1 MIKRTILLS
10 FFVAMSLHSSAQD
23 VSGWKEL
30 VIKTPILNEWTV
42 FKINRWIHCLEG
54 VHLSGYHQ
62 SSSCL
67 LIKYDTSK
75 IIDPAIIKVVIS
87 YLNQKMN
94 SQVISGYTIY
104 DIVDDKYVNP
114 DLIKANAIVEPIK
127 NKGGT

>member
-1 MIKRTILLS
+1 MIKRTILFS
-10 FFVAMSLHSSAQD
+10 FFVAMSLHSSSQI

-67 LIKYDTSK
+67 LIKYDTNK
-75 IIDPAIIKVVIS
+75 IIDPTIIKVVIS

-114 DLIKANAIVEPIK
+114 DIIKANAIIEPIK

>member
-10 FFVAMSLHSSAQD
+10 FFVAMSLHSSSQN

-30 VIKTPILNEWTV
+30 VIKTPVLNEWTV

-87 YLNQKMN
+87 YLNQKMK
-94 SQVISGYTIY
+94 SEMLSGYTIY
-104 DIVDDKYVNP
+104 DIVDDKYVSTDPVKSKTITKNS
-114 DLIKANAIVEPIK
+114 K
-127 NKGGT
+127 NKGG

>member
-10 FFVAMSLHSSAQD
+10 FFVAMSLYSSAQN

-30 VIKTPILNEWTV
+30 VIKTPLLNEWTV
-42 FKINRWIHCLEG
+42 YKINRWMHCLDG

-67 LIKYDTSK
+67 LIKYDTDK
-75 IIDPAIIKVVIS
+75 ILDPTIIKVVIS
-87 YLNQKMN
+87 YLNQKMKSEVLN
-94 SQVISGYTIY
+94 GYTIY

-114 DLIKANAIVEPIK
+114 DLIKAKADVKPIK
-127 NKGGT
+127 NKGG

>member
-10 FFVAMSLHSSAQD
+10 FFVAMSLHSSSQN

-30 VIKTPILNEWTV
+30 VIKTPVLNEWTV

-87 YLNQKMN
+87 YLNQKMK
-94 SQVISGYTIY
+94 SEVLSGYTIY
-104 DIVDDKYVNP
+104 DIVDDKYVSTDPVKSKTITKNS
-114 DLIKANAIVEPIK
+114 K
-127 NKGGT
+127 NKGG

>member
-10 FFVAMSLHSSAQD
+10 FFVAMSLHSSSQN

-30 VIKTPILNEWTV
+30 VIKTPVLNEWTV

-62 SSSCL
+62 SSSCI

-87 YLNQKMN
+87 YLNQKMK
-94 SQVISGYTIY
+94 SEMLSGYTIY
-104 DIVDDKYVNP
+104 DIVDDKYVSTDPVKSKTITKNS
-114 DLIKANAIVEPIK
+114 K
-127 NKGGT
+127 NKGG

>member
-10 FFVAMSLHSSAQD
+10 FFVAMSLYSSAQN

-30 VIKTPILNEWTV
+30 VIKTPVLNEWTV
-42 FKINRWIHCLEG
+42 YKINRWMHCLDG

-67 LIKYDTSK
+67 LIKYDTDK
-75 IIDPAIIKVVIS
+75 ILDPTIIKVVIS
-87 YLNQKMN
+87 YLNQKMKSEVLN
-94 SQVISGYTIY
+94 GYTIY

-114 DLIKANAIVEPIK
+114 DLIKAKADVKTIK
-127 NKGGT
+127 NKGG

>member
-10 FFVAMSLHSSAQD
+10 FFVTMSLHSSAQN

-30 VIKTPILNEWTV
+30 VIKTPLLNEWTV
-42 FKINRWIHCLEG
+42 YKINRWMHCLDG

-67 LIKYDTSK
+67 LIKYDTDK
-75 IIDPAIIKVVIS
+75 ILDPTIIKVVIS
-87 YLNQKMN
+87 YLNQKMKSEVLN
-94 SQVISGYTIY
+94 GYTIY

-114 DLIKANAIVEPIK
+114 DLIKAKADVKTIK
-127 NKGGT
+127 NKGG

>member
-10 FFVAMSLHSSAQD
+10 FFVAMSLHSSSQN

-30 VIKTPILNEWTV
+30 VIKTPVLNEWTV

-87 YLNQKMN
+87 YLNQKMK
-94 SQVISGYTIY
+94 SQVLSGYTIY
-104 DIVDDKYVNP
+104 DIVDNKYVSTDPVKSKTITKNS
-114 DLIKANAIVEPIK
+114 K
-127 NKGGT
+127 NKGG

>member
-10 FFVAMSLHSSAQD
+10 FFVAMSLYSSAQN

-30 VIKTPILNEWTV
+30 VIKTPVLNEWTV
-42 FKINRWIHCLEG
+42 YKINRWMHCLDG

-67 LIKYDTSK
+67 LIKYDTDK
-75 IIDPAIIKVVIS
+75 ILDPTIIKVVIS
-87 YLNQKMN
+87 YLNQKMKSEVLN
-94 SQVISGYTIY
+94 GYTIY

-114 DLIKANAIVEPIK
+114 DLIKAKADVKPIK
-127 NKGGT
+127 NKGG

>member
-10 FFVAMSLHSSAQD
+10 FFVAMSLYSSAQN

-30 VIKTPILNEWTV
+30 VIKTPLLNEWTV
-42 FKINRWIHCLEG
+42 YKINRWMLCLDG

-67 LIKYDTSK
+67 LIKYDTDK
-75 IIDPAIIKVVIS
+75 ILDPTIIKVVIS
-87 YLNQKMN
+87 YLNQKMKSEVLN
-94 SQVISGYTIY
+94 GYTIY

-114 DLIKANAIVEPIK
+114 DLIKAKADVKTIK
-127 NKGGT
+127 NKGG

>member
-10 FFVAMSLHSSAQD
+10 FFVAMSLHSSSQN

-30 VIKTPILNEWTV
+30 VIKTPVLNEWTV

-87 YLNQKMN
+87 YLNQKMK
-94 SQVISGYTIY
+94 SEVLLDYTIY
-104 DIVDDKYVNP
+104 DIVDNKYVSSDP
-114 DLIKANAIVEPIK
+114 VKSKIITKKSK
-127 NKGGT
+127 NKGG

>member
-10 FFVAMSLHSSAQD
+10 FFVAMSLHSSSQN

-30 VIKTPILNEWTV
+30 VIKTPVLNEWTV
-42 FKINRWIHCLEG
+42 FRINRWIHCLEG
-54 VHLSGYHQ
+54 VHLSGYHP

-87 YLNQKMN
+87 YLNQKMK
-94 SQVISGYTIY
+94 SEVLSGYTIY
-104 DIVDDKYVNP
+104 DIVDDKYVSTDPVKSKTITKNS
-114 DLIKANAIVEPIK
+114 K
-127 NKGGT
+127 NKGG

>member
-10 FFVAMSLHSSAQD
+10 FFVAMSLHSSSQN

-30 VIKTPILNEWTV
+30 VIKTPVLNEWTV

-75 IIDPAIIKVVIS
+75 IIDSAIIKVVIS
-87 YLNQKMN
+87 YLNQKMK
-94 SQVISGYTIY
+94 SEVLSGYTIY
-104 DIVDDKYVNP
+104 DIVDNKYLSTDQVKSKT
-114 DLIKANAIVEPIK
+114 ITKKSK
-127 NKGGT
+127 NKGG

>member
-10 FFVAMSLHSSAQD
+10 FFVTMSLYSSAQN

-30 VIKTPILNEWTV
+30 VIKTPVLNEWTV
-42 FKINRWIHCLEG
+42 YKINRWMRCLDG

-67 LIKYDTSK
+67 LIKYDTDK
-75 IIDPAIIKVVIS
+75 ILDPTIIKVVIS
-87 YLNQKMN
+87 YLNQKMKSEVLN
-94 SQVISGYTIY
+94 GYTIY

-114 DLIKANAIVEPIK
+114 DLIKAKADVKPIK
-127 NKGGT
+127 NKGG

>member
-10 FFVAMSLHSSAQD
+10 FFVAMSLHSSAQN

-30 VIKTPILNEWTV
+30 VIKTPVLNEGTV
-42 FKINRWIHCLEG
+42 YNINRWMHCFDG

-67 LIKYDTSK
+67 LIKYDTDK
-75 IIDPAIIKVVIS
+75 ILDPTIIKVVIS
-87 YLNQKMN
+87 YLNQKMKSEVLN
-94 SQVISGYTIY
+94 GYTIY

-114 DLIKANAIVEPIK
+114 DLIKAKADVKPIK
-127 NKGGT
+127 NKGG

>member
-1 MIKRTILLS
+1 MTKRTILIS
-10 FFVAMSLHSSAQD
+10 FFVAMSLHSSSQN

-30 VIKTPILNEWTV
+30 VIKTPVLNEWTV

-75 IIDPAIIKVVIS
+75 IIDSAIIKVVIS
-87 YLNQKMN
+87 YLNQKMK
-94 SQVISGYTIY
+94 SEVLSGYTIY
-104 DIVDDKYVNP
+104 DIVDNKYVST
-114 DLIKANAIVEPIK
+114 DKVKSKTITKKSK
-127 NKGGT
+127 NKGG

>member
-1 MIKRTILLS
+1 MTKRTILIS
-10 FFVAMSLHSSAQD
+10 FFVAMSLHSSSQN

-30 VIKTPILNEWTV
+30 VIKTPVLNEWTV

-87 YLNQKMN
+87 YLNQKMK
-94 SQVISGYTIY
+94 SEVLSGYTIY
-104 DIVDDKYVNP
+104 DIVDNKYVSTDP
-114 DLIKANAIVEPIK
+114 VKSKTITKKSK
-127 NKGGT
+127 NKGG

>member
-10 FFVAMSLHSSAQD
+10 FFVTMSLYSSAQN

-30 VIKTPILNEWTV
+30 VIKTPLLNEWTV
-42 FKINRWIHCLEG
+42 YKINRWMHCLDG

-67 LIKYDTSK
+67 LIKYDTDK
-75 IIDPAIIKVVIS
+75 ILNPTIIKVVIS
-87 YLNQKMN
+87 YLNQKMKSEVLN
-94 SQVISGYTIY
+94 GYTIY

-114 DLIKANAIVEPIK
+114 DLIKAKADVKTIK
-127 NKGGT
+127 NKGG

>member
-10 FFVAMSLHSSAQD
+10 FFVAMSLHSSSQN

-30 VIKTPILNEWTV
+30 VIKTPVLNEWTV

-104 DIVDDKYVNP
+104 DIVDNKYVST
-114 DLIKANAIVEPIK
+114 DLVKSKTITNNSK
-127 NKGGT
+127 NKGG

>member
-10 FFVAMSLHSSAQD
+10 FFVAMSLHSSSQN

-30 VIKTPILNEWTV
+30 VIKTPVLNEWTV

-87 YLNQKMN
+87 YLNQKMK
-94 SQVISGYTIY
+94 SQVLSGYTIY
-104 DIVDDKYVNP
+104 DIVDNKYVSTDP
-114 DLIKANAIVEPIK
+114 VKSKTIKKKSK
-127 NKGGT
+127 NKGG